1 MLGNPPIHDRRG
13 DPVTLE
19 ASHLLGGRRFNHTAI
34 VWLGY
39 LERDWERFA
48 TGPAPGSEGRTPDGP
63 LKREG
68 GTDLIVLV
76 EPVDAEGSVRRR
88 PTGQPGGGGAR
99 WQRTKREVGHRAA
112 PADPPIAA
120 MAATAPAGGRRDGG
134 SPRGVA
140 ELGMPISG
148 FRKKI
153 LKTVFGRRLR
163 VMGTERGGPFEGGRA
178 GGSPLPPMFDP
189 NSRGQAGPSHPPE
202 RPERCPV
209 AGDHHPAARGGA
221 PGPATRPYRRAGGR
235 GRRPRWEDTNT
246 TNGIRRTIGLKILV
260 R

>member
-1 MLGNPPIHDRRG
+1 MGEIRNRAGTRQRG
-13 DPVTLE
+13 TNTGRAAEERGRDGPHRPRG
-19 ASHLLGGRRFNHTAI
+19 AGGRRR
-34 VWLGY
+34 V
-39 LERDWERFA
+39 R
-48 TGPAPGSEGRTPDGP
+48 PPS
-63 LKREG
+63 
-68 GTDLIVLV
+68 
-76 EPVDAEGSVRRR
+76 AEGAAR
-88 PTGQPGGGGAR
+88 GGGAR